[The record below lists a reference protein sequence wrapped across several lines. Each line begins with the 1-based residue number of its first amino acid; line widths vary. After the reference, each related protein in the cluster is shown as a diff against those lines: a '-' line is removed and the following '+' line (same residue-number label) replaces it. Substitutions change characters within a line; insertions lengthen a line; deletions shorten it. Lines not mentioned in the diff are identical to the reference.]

1 MDVNNNSSTTQD
13 RYVTNFDVLTK
24 DNVEAQLEKL
34 KIIDDD
40 YQSDED
46 NRVGPFDLAQVIDFD
61 MCI

>member
-1 MDVNNNSSTTQD
+1 MDVNNNSFTTQD
-13 RYVTNFDVLTK
+13 RYVTSFDVLTK

-46 NRVGPFDLAQVIDFD
+46 NRVKSF
-61 MCI
+61 

>member
-1 MDVNNNSSTTQD
+1 MDCNNNSYSAQD

-24 DNVEAQLEKL
+24 DNVEVQLEKL

-46 NRVGPFDLAQVIDFD
+46 NRVRYF
-61 MCI
+61 